1 VILLKYIQ
9 ESDVLTES
17 RVEHTRDLHILQA
30 YLLHYET
37 LLHDFEVSVSFIENT
52 PNPGMESTQVYG
64 EERKISNELMK
75 TECKNL
81 LGEIDRLQKRRDMLR
96 NRLKNVMSLAFANVN
111 IRDSASTRQVSFLKS
126 ICLST

>member
-30 YLLHYET
+30 YLLHYES
-37 LLHDFEVSVSFIENT
+37 LIHGIHVSVSFIRDT
-52 PNPGMESTQVYG
+52 PNPGMEATEVY
-64 EERKISNELMK
+64 RKQREVSNRLMK
-75 TECKNL
+75 KECENL
-81 LGEIDRLQKRRDMLR
+81 LGEIDRLQKLRGMLSD
-96 NRLKNVMSLAFANVN
+96 RLKNVMSLAFANVN
-111 IRDSASTRQVSFLKS
+111 IRDSASTRQVRFLKS